1 MRATVALM
9 HRDQVSPVLWVG
21 SVLMSTFL
29 PIIIFPRK
37 ASKRHKSAPHL
48 TSTPD
53 SSVHLPLTIR
63 DKKSESSASPL
74 CLLTGYK
81 ISESELVT
89 ALPDP
94 VEGFG
99 NYSSLP
105 HLSLANAD
113 FVRWPDIP
121 QTTVRTPC

>member
-1 MRATVALM
+1 M

-29 PIIIFPRK
+29 PIIIFSTKSVK
-37 ASKRHKSAPHL
+37 ARQSHKSAPHL

-113 FVRWPDIP
+113 LVRWPDIP

>member
-1 MRATVALM
+1 M

-29 PIIIFPRK
+29 PIIIFPEKRQSATK
-37 ASKRHKSAPHL
+37 AHH
-48 TSTPD
+48 TSPPD